1 MGDGADGLLRLAVDI
16 GGTFTDLVAF
26 DEGRDTLIFGK
37 SLTTH
42 GALVN
47 GIESAAHDAGASF
60 SDVHLFLHGSTIVIN
75 TLLERTGAKTALLIT
90 EGFRDIYEI
99 GRINRPDAYNLYF
112 EKHDPLVPRSL
123 RFEIEERLRADGAI
137 HRELNEQAARATARS
152 LRDKGV
158 KAVAMEL
165 EVRLPSTPKT
175 ADNEV
180 AKRCVDILK
189 WNVWTSETI
198 QVKVEHGWV
207 TLTGSVDWAYQ
218 KQAAERAIHAL
229 SGVRGVSNLIAIKPA
244 IHPEDVR
251 STIEKAFLRNAELE
265 SGQIRVKANAGQ
277 IVLEGNV
284 KTWHERQIA
293 EQAAW
298 SAPGVTSVDDR
309 IRVS

>member
-1 MGDGADGLLRLAVDI
+1 MEDKALRLDIIDELDFEPSIRAQDVGVAV
-16 GGTFTDLVAF
+16 
-26 DEGRDTLIFGK
+26 
-37 SLTTH
+37 S
-42 GALVN
+42 N
-47 GIESAAHDAGASF
+47 GIVTLTGH
-60 SDVHLFLHGSTIVIN
+60 VHSYAEKLAV
-75 TLLERTGAKTALLIT
+75 ERTV
-90 EGFRDIYEI
+90 
-99 GRINRPDAYNLYF
+99 GRI
-112 EKHDPLVPRSL
+112 
-123 RFEIEERLRADGAI
+123 
-137 HRELNEQAARATARS
+137 
-152 LRDKGV
+152 KGV

-165 EVRLPSTPKT
+165 DVRLPSTPKT
-175 ADNEV
+175 ADDEV

-207 TLTGSVDWAYQ
+207 TLAGSVDWAYQ

-265 SGQIRVKANAGQ
+265 SGQIRVQANAGQ
-277 IVLEGNV
+277 VVLEGNV